1 MQTVNPLME
10 DHEQEIIYE
19 ESLTEN
25 PLFEDLEQ

>member
-1 MQTVNPLME
+1 MNPLME